1 MSSPDAIFEKV
12 KTCLSQAL
20 GVKPE
25 EVVPEAALVDDL
37 GAESIDFVDIVYR
50 LEKSF
55 DIKIPRGEL
64 FPQDLLRNPAYVNG
78 GKLTPAGAAELR
90 NRLDFTLLPHFDAHQ
105 DVDKLL
111 SGLFTVRMITDFVT
125 SKLQQAPSREPG
137 SSVEG

>member
-1 MSSPDAIFEKV
+1 MSSQDAIFEKV
-12 KTCLSQAL
+12 RTCLSQAL
-20 GVKPE
+20 GVKPD

-64 FPQDLLRNPAYVNG
+64 FPQDLLRNPLYVNG
-78 GKLTPAGAAELR
+78 GKLTPSGAEELR
-90 NRLDFTLLPHFDAHQ
+90 KRLDFTPLPPFDANL

-111 SGLFTVRMITDFVT
+111 SSLFTVRMITDFVA
-125 SKLQQAPSREPG
+125 SKLQRA
-137 SSVEG
+137 SSTQN

>member
-1 MSSPDAIFEKV
+1 MSSHDAIFEKV

-20 GVKPE
+20 GVKLE

-64 FPQDLLRNPAYVNG
+64 FPQDLLRNPVYVTG
-78 GKLTPAGAAELR
+78 GKLTPAGAEELR
-90 NRLDFTLLPHFDAHQ
+90 KRLDFTPLPHFDAHQ

-111 SGLFTVRMITDFVT
+111 SGLFTVRMIADFVT
-125 SKLQQAPSREPG
+125 SKLRQTRSGQSG
-137 SSVEG
+137 TSVEG

>member
-1 MSSPDAIFEKV
+1 MPSPDVIFEKV

-20 GVKPE
+20 GVKPD

-64 FPQDLLRNPAYVNG
+64 FPQDLLRNPLYVSL
-78 GKLTPAGAAELR
+78 GKLTPLGAEELR
-90 NRLDFTLLPHFDAHQ
+90 KRLDFSPLPPFNANL

-111 SGLFTVRMITDFVT
+111 SSLFTVRMITDFVV
-125 SKLQQAPSREPG
+125 SKLRQAARG
-137 SSVEG
+137 